1 MGDINKRDTLK
12 PLYQILEVNIVK
24 MPTPKNRHMPTLG
37 EIATEECLAG
47 LEMTLPC
54 GSATQSAM
62 ADRYLFSKKSTSPCA
77 QRGRCE
83 APFQYF

>member
-1 MGDINKRDTLK
+1 VGDVNKRDTLK

-24 MPTPKNRHMPTLG
+24 MPTAENRHMLTLG
-37 EIATEECLAG
+37 EIAFEECLAG

-54 GSATQSAM
+54 GSATQGSM
-62 ADRYLFSKKSTSPCA
+62 ADRYLFSKKSTGPCA
-77 QRGRCE
+77 QRGRRE